1 MIPESFLEELK
12 YRSDIEQI
20 VSPYTNLKRSGRNLT
35 GLCPFH
41 SEKSPSFFV
50 YPENNSFYCFGC
62 GAGGDII
69 TFVRRAEHLEY
80 LEAVKF
86 LADRAGMKL
95 PEEADDPLSRPV
107 SYTHLTLPTNSR
119 V

>member
-1 MIPESFLEELK
+1 MRSPSMKIFLCPVPGASDEIHGRKEVREMIPESFLEELK

-50 YPENNSFYCFGC
+50 YPENNSF
-62 GAGGDII
+62 
-69 TFVRRAEHLEY
+69 
-80 LEAVKF
+80 
-86 LADRAGMKL
+86 
-95 PEEADDPLSRPV
+95 
-107 SYTHLTLPTNSR
+107 
-119 V
+119 

>member
-50 YPENNSFYCFGC
+50 YPENNSF
-62 GAGGDII
+62 
-69 TFVRRAEHLEY
+69 
-80 LEAVKF
+80 
-86 LADRAGMKL
+86 
-95 PEEADDPLSRPV
+95 
-107 SYTHLTLPTNSR
+107 
-119 V
+119 